1 MPEESERQALIDQQD
16 NPLVAKVAS
25 ELQQRID
32 AQDNQELAGR
42 ALVELHRLIH
52 RIQDN

>member
-1 MPEESERQALIDQQD
+1 MPEESERQALVDQQD
-16 NPLVAKVAS
+16 NPLVARVAS

-32 AQDNQELAGR
+32 AQGTQDLASR